1 MEFTIRPEWT
11 PLTILLLVM
20 GFQTWLPVGLLILAY
35 ILLGERLQYW
45 GGRGGFLLR
54 KLEQKIYVAKPTMG
68 GDRDLHVH
76 RQQVLASLEEERKE
90 IEHKYMEFE
99 DFIRALRRAKSR
111 LEFDFMMKN
120 RPKKR
125 RARKKKA
132 LVKPEE
138 EMLTIDAR

>member
-11 PLTILLLVM
+11 PITVLLLVM
-20 GFQTWLPVGLLILAY
+20 GFMAWTPFGLLILAY
-35 ILLGERLQYW
+35 IFLGERLQYW
-45 GGRGGFLLR
+45 TGRGGFMLR
-54 KLEQKIYVAKPTMG
+54 KVEQKIYMAKPVG
-68 GDRDLHVH
+68 GDRDLHRH
-76 RQQVLASLEEERKE
+76 RQEVLSSLEEERRE

-125 RARKKKA
+125 RIRKTKKA
-132 LVKPEE
+132 L
-138 EMLTIDAR
+138 TIDVL